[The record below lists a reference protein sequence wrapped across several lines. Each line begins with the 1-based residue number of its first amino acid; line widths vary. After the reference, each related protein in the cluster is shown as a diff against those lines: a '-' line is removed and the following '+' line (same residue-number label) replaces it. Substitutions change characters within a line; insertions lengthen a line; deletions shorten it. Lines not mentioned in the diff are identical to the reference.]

1 MEGTRQSRICRP
13 HKISE
18 SSKVRTICVA
28 YQKNPA
34 GGKGSSFGRAGWG
47 ECENSEL
54 LKRGVEM
61 VVYLLKYFW

>member
-18 SSKVRTICVA
+18 SSKVRTICVT

-34 GGKGSSFGRAGWG
+34 GVEGLLWG

-54 LKRGVEM
+54 LKTGMGM